1 MTITEPLPALSGR
14 SLRWK
19 LMAPMAL
26 FWTGLAMAAIVG
38 LRWEAERRLEQSLVQ
53 RAEVLANLIDYSAE
67 SAATPA
73 ELQRFVTRA
82 SAELDVVAIAVA
94 AGQPARVLAGSRD
107 AWRGL
112 LVSELPHDGIADDL
126 EHAIASRAGH
136 RHFHTDVHRFD
147 YSAPLPANLRAVNGG
162 SRAPG
167 AVALHLDTQRL
178 QDELTR
184 SAAAWVFAI
193 IAGAT
198 AFTLLGFRV
207 LHRRVL
213 GPLAVIADA
222 VRTHRDDDTLW
233 APTHTGDELGALAAT
248 LRASIRER
256 ARSVSALRFSERMA
270 SVGTLAGGVAHEIHT
285 PLQFVND
292 SVHFLRD
299 ASNDTLQTLAEVRA
313 AAAAVTP
320 DATPETLRGTLARIA
335 QAVEGA
341 DIDYLVE
348 RLPHAADRSV
358 EGVERVEAII
368 RSLKACADASS
379 GDLRADD
386 VNRAVKNAVTVVELD
401 CLRVTLLGVEFG
413 DLPPVVCRVGDIYEA
428 VLQLLTNAVDAV
440 ALRHGTGQ
448 PGALPAGRIAVRTAR
463 DGDHVVITIADN
475 GAGIAP
481 AIAGRVFDPFFTTKE
496 VGRGAGQ
503 GLAIAWRI
511 TTERH
516 GGQLTFDSRP
526 GAGTTFTMRLPV
538 AGPAASH
545 PQETMAA

>member
-1 MTITEPLPALSGR
+1 MTITDSLPAVSGQ

-26 FWTGLAMAAIVG
+26 FWAGLAVVAIVG
-38 LRWEAERRLEQSLVQ
+38 LRWEAERRLEQSLQ
-53 RAEVLANLIDYSAE
+53 RRAEVLANLIDYSAE
-67 SAATPA
+67 SATTPA

-82 SAELDVVAIAVA
+82 SAEPDVVAIAVA
-94 AGQPARVLAGSRD
+94 VGQPARVLASSRD

-112 LVSELPHDGIADDL
+112 LVSELPRDGIADDL
-126 EHAIASRAGH
+126 GHAVAGGAPEI
-136 RHFHTDVHRFD
+136 HFHTDVHRFD
-147 YSAPLPANLRAVNGG
+147 YSAPLLPGT
-162 SRAPG
+162 G
-167 AVALHLDTQRL
+167 AVAIHLDTQRR

-184 SAAAWVFAI
+184 SSAAWVLAI
-193 IAGAT
+193 IAGAV
-198 AFTLLGFRV
+198 AFSFLGFRV

-213 GPLAVIADA
+213 GPLAAIADA
-222 VRTHRDDDTLW
+222 VRTQREDEDATW
-233 APTHTGDELGALAAT
+233 ALTHTGDELGALAAA

-256 ARSVSALRFSERMA
+256 TRSVSALRFSERMA

-299 ASNDTLQTLAEVRA
+299 AANDTLQTLVDVREA
-313 AAAAVTP
+313 AATVTP
-320 DATPETLRGTLARIA
+320 DTAPDALRATLARIA

-348 RLPHAADRSV
+348 RLPHATDRSV
-358 EGVERVEAII
+358 EGIERVEAII

-401 CLRVTLLGVEFG
+401 CLRITLLGVDFG
-413 DLPPVVCRVGDIYEA
+413 ELPPVVCRVGDIYEA

-440 ALRHGTGQ
+440 ALRHGAG
-448 PGALPAGRIAVRTAR
+448 PAGALPAGRIAVRTAR
-463 DGDHVVITIADN
+463 DADHVVITIADN

-481 AIAGRVFDPFFTTKE
+481 AIADRVFDPFFTTKE

-503 GLAIAWRI
+503 GLAIAWRT

-516 GGQLTFDSRP
+516 GGQLTFDSTP
-526 GAGTTFTMRLPV
+526 GTGTTFTMRLPI

-545 PQETMAA
+545 QQETLAA

>member
-1 MTITEPLPALSGR
+1 MTDSLLVVTGR

-19 LMAPMAL
+19 LMAPMAV
-26 FWTGLAMAAIVG
+26 FWAGLAVVAIVG
-38 LRWEAERRLEQSLVQ
+38 LRWEAERRLEQSLVR
-53 RAEVLANLIDYSAE
+53 RAEALANLVNYSAE
-67 SAATPA
+67 SASTSADV
-73 ELQRFVTRA
+73 QRFVAKA
-82 SAELDVVAIAVA
+82 SAEPDVLAIAVA
-94 AGQPARVLAGSRD
+94 AGQPARVLASSRH

-112 LVSELPHDGIADDL
+112 LVSELPHEVIADDL
-126 EHAIASRAGH
+126 AGAITGRASQF
-136 RHFHTDVHRFD
+136 HFHTDAHRFD
-147 YSAPLPANLRAVNGG
+147 YGAPLLLSLPALTDG
-162 SRAPG
+162 SLASG
-167 AVALHLDTQRL
+167 AVAIHLDTQRL
-178 QDELTR
+178 QDDITR
-184 SAAAWVFAI
+184 SAAAWVAAI
-193 IAGAT
+193 LAGAA
-198 AFTLLGFRV
+198 AFTFIGFQV

-213 GPLAVIADA
+213 GPLAAIADA
-222 VRTHRDDDTLW
+222 VRAHREDDDATW

-248 LRASIRER
+248 LRASILER
-256 ARSVSALRFSERMA
+256 TRSVSALRFSERMA

-299 ASNDTLQTLAEVRA
+299 ASNDTLQTLADVREA
-313 AAAAVTP
+313 AATVTP
-320 DATPETLRGTLARIA
+320 DATPEALRAAFARVA

-341 DIDYLVE
+341 DLDYLVE

-358 EGVERVEAII
+358 EGIERVEAII

-386 VNRAVKNAVTVVELD
+386 VNRAVKNAVTVVEVD

-428 VLQLLTNAVDAV
+428 VLQLLTNAVEAV
-440 ALRHGTGQ
+440 ALRHGTG
-448 PGALPAGRIAVRTAR
+448 PAGARPAGRIAVRTAR
-463 DGDHVVITIADN
+463 DADHVVITIADN

-481 AIAGRVFDPFFTTKE
+481 AIADRVFDPFFTTKE

-503 GLAIAWRI
+503 GLAIAWRT

-516 GGQLTFDSRP
+516 GGQLTFDSTP
-526 GAGTTFTMRLPV
+526 GAGTTFTMRLPI

-545 PQETMAA
+545 QPETLAA